1 MKITHIEPIRVGI
14 SALFGW
20 TALLSVQCRLK
31 KMREPHAGFLKLL
44 TNNLD
49 VRLNVAVVYFDG
61 PGRGVARRTVLNA
74 VFCRWRSCDGKGLV
88 GPVARIGSAPLLL
101 HTRGD

>member
-1 MKITHIEPIRVGI
+1 MKIMHIELILVGTG
-14 SALFGW
+14 APFGG
-20 TALLSVQCRLK
+20 TALLSVQCRLE
-31 KMREPHAGFLKLL
+31 KMRKPHTGFLKLL

-49 VRLNVAVVYFDG
+49 IGLNVAFIYFDG
-61 PGRGVARRTVLNA
+61 PGGSVARRTVLNA
-74 VFCRWRSCDGKGLV
+74 VFCRWCSCDGKGFV